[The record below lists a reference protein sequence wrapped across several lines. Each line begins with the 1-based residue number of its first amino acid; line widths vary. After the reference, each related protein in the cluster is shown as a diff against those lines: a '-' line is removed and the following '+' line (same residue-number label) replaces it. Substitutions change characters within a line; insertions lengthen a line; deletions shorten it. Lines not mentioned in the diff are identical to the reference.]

1 MAYSDGE
8 ALVLTQLQNVSG
20 FSSVN
25 VFRGK
30 FGKLNTG
37 NSDHYA
43 IIKPG
48 KFRVSD
54 RSQIGTMWQTIIM
67 VYQRYKDDGV
77 SLLSLE
83 SNVFAVLLR
92 FKQYRKLAD
101 TTGTISDSAPIEGT
115 EVTEIWNKGGNGPAW
130 LRQDITIEW
139 SEENHVTYA
148 E

>member
-8 ALVLTQLQNVSG
+8 ALVLTQLQSVSG

-25 VFRGK
+25 TFRGK

-54 RSQIGTMWQTIIM
+54 RSQIGTIWQTVIM
-67 VYQRYKDDGV
+67 VYQRYKDDGD

-83 SNVFAVLLR
+83 THVNNVLVR

-101 TTGTISDSAPIEGT
+101 TTGAISDSAPIGGG
-115 EVTEIWNKGGNGPAW
+115 EVVEMWNKGGNGPAW

>member
-1 MAYSDGE
+1 MSYSDGE
-8 ALVLTQLQNVSG
+8 ALVLTQLQNVSV

-25 VFRGK
+25 TFRGK

-54 RSQIGTMWQTIIM
+54 RSQIGTIWQTKIM
-67 VYQRYKDDGV
+67 IYQRYKDDGV

-83 SNVFAVLLR
+83 SIVDAVLLR

-101 TTGTISDSAPIEGT
+101 TTGTISDSAPIEGS
-115 EVTEIWNKGGNGPAW
+115 EVVEMWNKGGNGPAW

-139 SEENHVTYA
+139 SEQNNVTYA